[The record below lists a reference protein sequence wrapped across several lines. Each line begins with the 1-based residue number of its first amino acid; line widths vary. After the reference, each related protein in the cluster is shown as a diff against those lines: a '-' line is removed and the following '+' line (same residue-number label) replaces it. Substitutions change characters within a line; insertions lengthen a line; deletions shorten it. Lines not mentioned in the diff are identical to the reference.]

1 MGRVRIVGAC
11 IVAFGVAAC
20 AEARTE
26 EAPRQLAQVAM
37 STDTVVVWKSPTCG
51 CCNDWV
57 EHMRANGFPV
67 VTHDTDEMEPIK
79 RRLGVPA
86 GRISCHTATVRGYTI
101 EGHVPADLV
110 RRLID
115 EKSAFAGLAVPG
127 MPMGSPGMEG
137 PYSQRYD
144 VLAFDRNGN
153 VQVYDRR

>member
-1 MGRVRIVGAC
+1 MARVRIIAAS
-11 IVAFGVAAC
+11 IVALATAAC

-26 EAPRQLAQVAM
+26 AAPRELAQATM

-57 EHMRANGFPV
+57 DHMRANGFPV
-67 VTHDTDEMEPIK
+67 VTHDTDELEPIK
-79 RRLGVPA
+79 RRLGVPP

-115 EKSAFAGLAVPG
+115 EESEFLGLVLPG

-144 VLAFDRNGN
+144 VLAFDRDGN